1 MKQEKALEILKS
13 GQNVFLTGSAGTGKT
28 FLLNQFIEYLKREE
42 IAVGITASTG
52 VAATKLNGRT
62 IHSWSGIKIEKDFN
76 EEVKRA
82 LKSKKLQERVIHSK
96 VLIID
101 EISMFDAQRLDLVDR
116 VLKMVRKSKS
126 PFGGL
131 QVVLCGDF
139 FQLPPIKDKNFE
151 EIKKEAEGSLFGED
165 VEKKNNF
172 AYQSNSWQSGDF
184 KICYLEEQYRQQEDY
199 DFTQIL
205 NKIRENK
212 MDDDVR
218 NKLEK
223 RMNKEVKFVE
233 RITKLYTHNAD
244 VDDINTYE
252 LSRLPDEEV
261 FYTMTSDGPDYFV
274 KYLKKNC
281 LAPETLVVKKGAI
294 VMFLKNNFT
303 KGYVNGTIGVVTG
316 FDDFNHPIVRIK
328 SGQEIVASPESWAVE
343 DEGKVLGKISQVPL
357 RLAWAIT
364 VHKSQGM
371 SLDAAEIDLSKC
383 FELGMGYVALSR
395 VRSLDGIK
403 LMGINEV
410 ALRVN
415 EDVVKKDKE
424 FRESSKKLE
433 KTVKKRGRSA

>member
-1 MKQEKALEILKS
+1 MKQDKALEILKS

-28 FLLNQFIEYLKREE
+28 FLLNKFIEYLKQEGKT
-42 IAVGITASTG
+42 VGVTASTG
-52 VAATKLNGRT
+52 VAATQLNGRT
-62 IHSWSGIKIEKDFN
+62 IHSWSGIRIEKDFN
-76 EEVKRA
+76 QEVKRA
-82 LKSKKLQERVIHSK
+82 IKSKKLQERVIHSSI
-96 VLIID
+96 LIID

-116 VLKMVRKSKS
+116 VLKTVRKSKS

-151 EIKKEAEGSLFGED
+151 EIKKEAESSLFVKD
-165 VEKKNNF
+165 IEKKNNF
-172 AYQSNSWQSGDF
+172 AYHSASWESGDF
-184 KICYLEEQYRQQEDY
+184 KVCYLEEQYRQQKDS
-199 DFTQIL
+199 DFTEIL

-212 MDDDVR
+212 MDSDVR
-218 NKLEK
+218 NKLEM
-223 RMNKEVKFVE
+223 RMNKEVEFVE

-244 VDDINTYE
+244 VDNINTYE
-252 LSRLPDEEV
+252 LSRLPAEEA
-261 FYTMTSDGPDYFV
+261 FYQMTSEGPEYFV
-274 KYLKKNC
+274 KYLKRNC
-281 LAPETLVVKKGAI
+281 LSPETLVIKKGAI

-303 KGYVNGTIGVVTG
+303 KGYVNGTIGVVVG
-316 FDDFNHPIVRIK
+316 FNDFNHPIVKVRT
-328 SGQEIVASPESWAVE
+328 GEEIVASPESWAVE
-343 DEGKVLGKISQVPL
+343 DEGKVLAKISQVPL

-424 FRESSKKLE
+424 FKELSKKLE
-433 KTVKKRGRSA
+433 KTIKKRR

>member
-1 MKQEKALEILKS
+1 MKQDRALEILKS

-28 FLLNQFIEYLKREE
+28 FLLNKFIEYLKKEE
-42 IAVGITASTG
+42 RVVGITASTG
-52 VAATKLNGRT
+52 VAATQLNGRT

-82 LKSKKLQERVIHSK
+82 LKSKKLQERVIHSS

-116 VLKMVRKSKS
+116 VLKTVRKSKN

-151 EIKKEAEGSLFGED
+151 EIKREAESSLFSD
-165 VEKKNNF
+165 NAEKKNNF
-172 AYQSNSWQSGDF
+172 AYQSSSWQSGDF
-184 KICYLEEQYRQQEDY
+184 KICYLEEQYRQQKDR
-199 DFTQIL
+199 DFTEIL

-212 MDDDVR
+212 MDNDVR

-223 RMNKEVKFVE
+223 RMNKEVEFVE
-233 RITKLYTHNAD
+233 RVTKLYTHNAD
-244 VDDINTYE
+244 VDDINNYE

-261 FYTMTSDGPDYFV
+261 FYTMTSDGPEYFV

-281 LAPETLVVKKGAI
+281 LSPETLVVKKGAI

-303 KGYVNGTIGVVTG
+303 KGYVNGTIGVITG
-316 FDDFNHPIVRIK
+316 FDDFNYPIVRIK
-328 SGQEIVASPESWAVE
+328 TGQEIVASPESWAVE
-343 DEGKVLGKISQVPL
+343 DEGKVLAKISQVPL

-415 EDVVKKDKE
+415 EDVVRKDKE
-424 FRESSKKLE
+424 FKELSKKLE
-433 KTVKKRGRSA
+433 KIVKKRGRSA